1 MINHSGHFTIALRC
15 AIKSGMPIYEYP
27 CKKCGKTIEVIQKF
41 SDPVLRKHQGCGG
54 SLTKLI
60 SQSAFQ
66 LKGTGWYVTDY
77 ARKGK
82 AESRTSPESSKSP
95 RTRRRSLR
103 QNRDRVRSS
112 KEPSKSSGIVKGIQ
126 EDHRDRKP
134 VSKKSVSSPSNLAT
148 GNLSKRNAR

>member
-1 MINHSGHFTIALRC
+1 
-15 AIKSGMPIYEYP
+15 MPIYEYS

-41 SDPVLRKHQGCGG
+41 SDPILRKHQGCGG

-82 AESRTSPESSKSP
+82 GGESESSSESSKE
-95 RTRRRSLR
+95 
-103 QNRDRVRSS
+103 SS
-112 KEPSKSSGIVKGIQ
+112 KEKKESAPKTETTSKESSKESSKKPSKTSG
-126 EDHRDRKP
+126 
-134 VSKKSVSSPSNLAT
+134 KS
-148 GNLSKRNAR
+148 GE